1 MSSIASSQKSSQGKK
16 RTIPRQVYDEV
27 RRYGFVYLMALPGI
41 ALFFLFNYLPMFGI
55 IIAFKNYNHRQG
67 IIGSPIADP
76 WYNNFIYLF
85 RNPNTYRTTM
95 NTLTLNFMFMVVGTI
110 FALLFSLSLNEIKIR
125 IFKRTAQ
132 SISFLPYF
140 VSWIIVSVFCYS
152 LFSESA
158 GALNRILVNMGREK
172 IPWYSTPE
180 VWPFILAIIH
190 VWKMGGYNSVLYLA
204 SLAGIDPSYYE
215 AARID
220 GANRL
225 HMAYYISL
233 PMLLP
238 TILTLNLL
246 AVGRILNAD
255 FGFFYGVIG
264 DNALLFPT
272 SDVLNTF
279 IYRSLRQLGD
289 IGMASA
295 GGFYQSV
302 IAAILVLITNFV
314 ANKFFDNGGLF

>member
-1 MSSIASSQKSSQGKK
+1 MSFVTAPKKSILHLFRSFPKK
-16 RTIPRQVYDEV
+16 VIEEIKK
-27 RRYGFVYLMALPGI
+27 YGFVYIMALPGV

-55 IIAFKNYNHRQG
+55 IIAFKNYNHKQG
-67 IIGSPIADP
+67 IIGSPFAKP

-95 NTLTLNFMFMVVGTI
+95 NTLTLNFTFMVVGTL
-110 FALLFSLSLNEIKIR
+110 FALLFSLSLNEIKNR
-125 IFKRTAQ
+125 IFKRAAQ

-158 GALNRILVNMGREK
+158 GALNRILIDMGHDK
-172 IPWYSTPE
+172 IPWYSTPK

-190 VWKMGGYNSVLYLA
+190 VWKLGGYNSVLYLA

-220 GANRL
+220 GATRL
-225 HMAYYISL
+225 HMAFYISI
-233 PMLLP
+233 PMLMP
-238 TILTLNLL
+238 TVLTLNLL

-264 DNALLFPT
+264 DNALLFST

-295 GGFYQSV
+295 GGFYQSS
-302 IAAILVLITNFV
+302 IAAVLVLLTNFV
-314 ANKFFDNGGLF
+314 ANKYFENGGLF